1 MRSACYKASTL
12 RYPIREVLVRSRRHQ
27 GTGKQLTMFHPLPLT
42 PQWGSMP
49 IEVREQALKLL
60 ARLLRAHRRVQLAA
74 TAKGVRDE

>member
-1 MRSACYKASTL
+1 
-12 RYPIREVLVRSRRHQ
+12 
-27 GTGKQLTMFHPLPLT
+27 MFHPLPLT